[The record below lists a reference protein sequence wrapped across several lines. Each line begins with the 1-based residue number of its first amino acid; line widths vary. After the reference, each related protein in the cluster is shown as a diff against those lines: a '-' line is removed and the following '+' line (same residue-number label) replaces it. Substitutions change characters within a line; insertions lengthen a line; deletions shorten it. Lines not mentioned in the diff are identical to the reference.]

1 MLQEMLL
8 CLAGHPSPL
17 LREPQAVD
25 PSATGKP
32 DEQLPLLSS
41 PERALLSTV
50 AHLSDLHAKIKK
62 HAALISA
69 SHQSTICKA
78 VASSITSHQLQ
89 KFMTRIVEVERSI
102 LSKDASYV
110 GGYGIVPLSAVVGE
124 FAPWTRRLEW
134 LWEVVQF
141 MQPASQSET
150 VSTPGRCTGPRVVRF
165 LRAESRTGY
174 PDLEGMALEL
184 VKTAEMVWM
193 RQLSTWALYGKLPD
207 FGTEDF
213 FIKPQAVGQDAG
225 KLNLPEFTVQAD
237 SVPDFVSPE
246 TASSILFIGQ
256 SLNQVRARDES
267 FSTASSAADPVVK
280 LLAAHLQYLKTI
292 DSPISS
298 SSMTRAIASIR
309 LSMSQ
314 NALSQLLP
322 LTQVFE
328 ILQILRDF
336 LLLGRGEFAVSIISQ
351 ADRRIQNRHHR
362 SENILP
368 VRKAGRLEHFSI
380 KDGDL
385 AAMLNQTW
393 SELLALETEEDLV
406 DGKLEKA
413 RNLLR
418 IVTKSSKATN
428 AVDLADFS
436 TLVFSIPASLTLILP
451 PRSPL
456 NLFLTQND
464 LTSYAM
470 VNSFLLGLRRAEMH
484 LASLWKHSSLRRWGS
499 CPSGSSIKSRT
510 GAERHKVAERRKRE
524 NRRNEQ
530 MRRHWAIASKSQFVL
545 SELGGYF
552 QGEIVQGHARHFVSW
567 LVSLQEDDQTSSGS
581 RPGTSTSAERKLAE
595 KGAGMTAIHFNI
607 SQSSAASSAFRR
619 SALNQQP
626 RQSDPA
632 TLAKAHQRYLSALCS
647 SLLLNVTGF
656 TKALLHLLRLLDHFV
671 ALFGRLETTQQGL
684 DLEADEGVVDALANH
699 TRDEHEIIQEL
710 ERSRSMIEDHLKELV
725 KELRF
730 SVDDTTSPWEIL
742 GQSLDGLDLE
752 ASSYAPWRPPS
763 IDGLLMK
770 LDSIGTKPHIEDTED
785 EDEDER
791 YYSQ

>member
-1 MLQEMLL
+1 MLQEILL

-17 LREPQAVD
+17 LREQQAVD
-25 PSATGKP
+25 ITAEP
-32 DEQLPLLSS
+32 DKQLPLLSP

-62 HAALISA
+62 HAGLISIA
-69 SHQSTICKA
+69 HKSTICRA
-78 VASSITSHQLQ
+78 VASYITARHLQ

-102 LSKDASYV
+102 LSKDARYV

-141 MQPASQSET
+141 MQPASQLEIKFKS
-150 VSTPGRCTGPRVVRF
+150 GRCTGSAVMRF

-174 PDLEGMALEL
+174 SDLEEMALEL
-184 VKTAEMVWM
+184 IRAAEMVWM
-193 RQLSTWALYGKLPD
+193 RQLSSWVLYGKLPD
-207 FGTEDF
+207 SGSEDF
-213 FIKPQAVGQDAG
+213 FIKQQSVDQDAD
-225 KLNLPEFTVQAD
+225 KLNLPAFTVQTD
-237 SVPDFVSPE
+237 SVPEFVLQE

-256 SLNQVRARDES
+256 SLNQVRARDQS
-267 FSTASSAADPVVK
+267 FSTASSSADPVVK
-280 LLAAHLQYLKTI
+280 LLSTHLQYLKTI
-292 DSPISS
+292 ESPISS
-298 SSMTRAIASIR
+298 SSITKVVASIR

-322 LTQVFE
+322 LEQVFE
-328 ILQILRDF
+328 ILQVLHDF
-336 LLLGRGEFAVSIISQ
+336 LLLGRGEFAVSLISK
-351 ADRRIQNRHHR
+351 ADRRMQNRHHGQ
-362 SENILP
+362 ENILP
-368 VRKAGRLEHFSI
+368 VRKAGKFENFNT

-385 AAMLNQTW
+385 AAVLNQTW
-393 SELLALETEEDLV
+393 SELAALETEEDLV
-406 DGKLEKA
+406 DGKVEKA

-418 IVTKSSKATN
+418 IVTKSPKKPQEA
-428 AVDLADFS
+428 DLADFS
-436 TLVFSIPASLTLILP
+436 DLVFSTPTSLTLLLP

-464 LTSYAM
+464 LASYSM
-470 VNSFLLGLRRAEMH
+470 VSSFLLGLRRAEMH
-484 LASLWKHSSLRRWGS
+484 LASLWKHSSLRRWGP
-499 CPSGSSIKSRT
+499 CRSGSSVNSRT
-510 GAERHKVAERRKRE
+510 VAGRHRVAERRRRE

-530 MRRHWAIASKSQFVL
+530 MRRYWAIASKSRFVL

-567 LVSLQEDDQTSSGS
+567 LASLQEDDQTPPES
-581 RPGTSTSAERKLAE
+581 RPGTSTSAEQHLAGN
-595 KGAGMTAIHFNI
+595 GARMTMRQFNI
-607 SQSSAASSAFRR
+607 SRSSATSGAFRR

-632 TLAKAHQRYLSALCS
+632 TLARAHQRYLTALCS
-647 SLLLNVTGF
+647 SLLLNATGF
-656 TKALLHLLRLLDHFV
+656 TEALLRLLRLLDHFV
-671 ALFGRLETTQQGL
+671 ALFGRLDATQQGL

-699 TRDEHEIIQEL
+699 TVDEHDILQEL
-710 ERSRSMIEDHLKELV
+710 ERSRSMVEDHLDELV
-725 KELRF
+725 KELRHSIDYATGLWE
-730 SVDDTTSPWEIL
+730 SV
-742 GQSLDGLDLE
+742 GQSLDGLELG
-752 ASSYAPWRPPS
+752 ASSYVQWRAPS

-770 LDSIGTKPHIEDTED
+770 LETIGARPHIEDTED